1 MIDIIIYTL
10 LAIAFLV
17 VSYVFYQLFI
27 KIHLDAAKFKK
38 MDPNL
43 KVFIA
48 PFSGLLG
55 VQKKNVKQYG
65 DSHRFVKDMIK

>member
-1 MIDIIIYTL
+1 MISLILYGILSL
-10 LAIAFLV
+10 LFIL
-17 VSYVFYQLFI
+17 VSYVVYQLFI
-27 KIHLDAAKFKK
+27 KIYLDAAKFKK

-55 VQKKNVKQYG
+55 VQKKNV
-65 DSHRFVKDMIK
+65 

>member
-1 MIDIIIYTL
+1 MISLILYGILSL
-10 LAIAFLV
+10 LFIL
-17 VSYVFYQLFI
+17 VSYVVYQLFI

-55 VQKKNVKQYG
+55 VQKKNV
-65 DSHRFVKDMIK
+65 